1 MRISKLHLVVCAA
14 ALCGGVIATRA
25 DDNADQAAARAAL
38 EAKMR
43 ELNTEPVTNNTTPAP
58 ATARPAQQT
67 RSVAPATPPTQNP
80 PAAIPEKKE
89 QPAPV
94 SATAPSQSGEQATNP
109 PATAVSRPVQKAEHA
124 SNASSTNG
132 GWFQP
137 VPPPSGSKHVITES
151 QPPTEPKEENP
162 QPIKPAQTPPPTQP
176 TPQPAPVKQPV
187 YTEHHENPNAPY
199 PGQRLGMKPIQAPGL
214 PITQAQQDELQALLE
229 KYEAN
234 AITPEQYQTERARI
248 LRER

>member
-1 MRISKLHLVVCAA
+1 MRISMLHLVVCAA
-14 ALCGGVIATRA
+14 ALCGGVSAARA

-43 ELNTEPVTNNTTPAP
+43 ELNTEPVTNNAAPAP
-58 ATARPAQQT
+58 ARPAQQAP
-67 RSVAPATPPTQNP
+67 SVAPATSPAQNP
-80 PAAIPEKKE
+80 PPAVPEKKE

-94 SATAPSQSGEQATNP
+94 TTTAPSQPNEQPANP
-109 PATAVSRPVQKAEHA
+109 PAAPVSRPVQKTEHA
-124 SNASSTNG
+124 STASNTNG
-132 GWFQP
+132 GWFEP

-151 QPPTEPKEENP
+151 PPTTEPREENP
-162 QPIKPAQTPPPTQP
+162 QPAKTVQTPTPTRP

-187 YTEHHENPNAPY
+187 YTEHHGNPNAPY
-199 PGQRLGMKPIQAPGL
+199 PGQRLGLKPIQAPGL